1 MIKKWCISAFA
12 VLTLA
17 IAVRAQRGYGGPA
30 RMWWDGGLD
39 TIFAREDEF
48 ENATGFL
55 AVLNVTPVIRTKGH
69 PFFEPLGTNGRAC
82 VTCHQPANSMSVAA
96 ATVRER
102 WTATEGKDPLFA
114 AVDGSNCPDL
124 PQADAKS
131 HSLLL
136 DRGLFRIPI
145 SWPPKNVEPDFQI
158 EVVRDPTGCN
168 LSAKY
173 GFKSTNTIS
182 VFRRPRITANLRYVV
197 SGEAG
202 QVFMAD
208 GREPT
213 LRSQAI
219 SAILG
224 HQEASAQPADKQ
236 LLQIVDFE
244 TQIYAAQVADKR
256 GGLLTDPDS
265 PLLLGPENLLEGRFG
280 SLDGGAAT
288 AEKVFER
295 WRDSESVPREF
306 IQRDFRDAAGRGAS
320 IFYGKS
326 FGAPGGVMR
335 TCASC
340 HASGTERWI
349 NIGSTEQEEDKAL
362 PLFKITCSTGR
373 VVYVNDPGRALISGK
388 CADAGAIVLQQFRG
402 LSARAPYFAN
412 GSAATLSDV
421 VEFYDKRFK
430 IGLSSQEK
438 NDLALFLSLL

>member
-1 MIKKWCISAFA
+1 M
-12 VLTLA
+12 
-17 IAVRAQRGYGGPA
+17 
-30 RMWWDGGLD
+30 
-39 TIFAREDEF
+39 
-48 ENATGFL
+48 
-55 AVLNVTPVIRTKGH
+55 
-69 PFFEPLGTNGRAC
+69 
-82 VTCHQPANSMSVAA
+82 
-96 ATVRER
+96 
-102 WTATEGKDPLFA
+102 
-114 AVDGSNCPDL
+114 DGSNCPDL